1 MAEQDNKQLE
11 PMEEE
16 DDMRD
21 IILPALTPL
30 EWKRFGKTLERDLTP
45 SEKAE
50 LHEWRRQ
57 RREQRMNSGN
67 QEK

>member
-21 IILPALTPL
+21 VIIPMLTPL
-30 EWKRFGKTLERDLTP
+30 EWKRFGKAWEMDLTP

-50 LHEWRRQ
+50 LREWRRQ
-57 RREQRMNSGN
+57 RKEEHMNSGN